1 MIIDSSCSIT
11 VNKDGIDQDNVT
23 NYVGSL
29 VGYGQDVVIN
39 NSASS
44 VSIITSVDASDN
56 YSMIVVGGLIGY
68 LKNGFVENVA
78 TNIELDVNVLGNNA
92 SIVYVGGVIGFNSD
106 AILTSVYAQGPITL
120 TSNFNKT
127 YAGGIY
133 GDGSSYGHEGLFFLE
148 GQSVIING
156 VQVPSSSN
164 ILFVSIDEI
173 NEYNESQPWGIL

>member
-106 AILTSVYAQGPITL
+106 AILTSVY
-120 TSNFNKT
+120 K
-127 YAGGIY
+127 
-133 GDGSSYGHEGLFFLE
+133 
-148 GQSVIING
+148 
-156 VQVPSSSN
+156 VQLP
-164 ILFVSIDEI
+164 
-173 NEYNESQPWGIL
+173 